1 VSAPLIVLRERLDA
15 DGGLLAAAL
24 RPVADVEA
32 APASLGDRV
41 AAAPRAVADPAA
53 YAFVV
58 ETIREGYLL
67 HCGPAQPA
75 RVLDEEDADLA
86 LLAGDRLY
94 ALGLQ
99 RLADLGDLDA
109 VAALAEV
116 IALSAQARAA
126 GDEELVSAVW
136 EAGLVQVG
144 WGDHD
149 ALRAAREAVRAG
161 DPSAA
166 HALRAAV
173 EKALAH
179 RPPAG

>member
-1 VSAPLIVLRERLDA
+1 VSALIALRERIDA
-15 DGGLLAAAL
+15 DGGLLAGAL
-24 RPVADVEA
+24 RPAAEVAA
-32 APASLGDRV
+32 APAALGDRV
-41 AAAPRAVADPAA
+41 AAGPRAAADPAA

-58 ETIREGYLL
+58 ETIREGFLL

-99 RLADLGDLDA
+99 RLAELGDLDA
-109 VAALAEV
+109 VAALADV

-126 GDEELVSAVW
+126 GDEDLVSAVW
-136 EAGLVQVG
+136 DAGLVQVG
-144 WGDHD
+144 WGDD
-149 ALRAAREAVRAG
+149 EALEAARDAVRTG

-173 EKALAH
+173 EKALSV
-179 RPPAG
+179 RPPAA

>member
-1 VSAPLIVLRERLDA
+1 MTALTALRERLDA

-24 RPVADVEA
+24 RPAADVEA
-32 APASLGDRV
+32 APAPLGDRV
-41 AAAPRAVADPAA
+41 AAAPRAAGDPAA

-58 ETIREGYLL
+58 ETIREGFLL
-67 HCGPAQPA
+67 HCGSAHPS

-109 VAALAEV
+109 VSALAEV

-126 GDEELVSAVW
+126 EDEDLVSAVW

-144 WGDHD
+144 WGDD
-149 ALRAAREAVRAG
+149 DDLQTAREAVRTG

-166 HALRAAV
+166 HALRAAA